1 MTVRFWALLL
11 LSLVT
16 IGEEASSDL
25 GPKPSIRFW
34 FAADAGRFADDA
46 GLFLMDGALLLCER
60 ADCADGKPLEP
71 VGPQRFYC
79 SLDGCQGLAYG
90 FAPYL
95 QLTLT
100 LSDGRTLRSQVFE
113 KREFD
118 ANYLMA
124 LQGDLLEV
132 EECDQVCLEH
142 RADKDVT
149 RPPYVNFYFTDFPGP
164 GIADGVLTI
173 CDRADCAGGTAL
185 PRHFFECHE
194 AYCSGTTPG
203 LSPYQQ
209 LTVTLSEGRTL
220 RSQVFERRDFDAMY
234 LMHIEG
240 DALEVMLDRG
250 GDQGASSAP

>member
-1 MTVRFWALLL
+1 M
-11 LSLVT
+11 
-16 IGEEASSDL
+16 IGEDAKADL

-34 FAADAGRFADDA
+34 FAQDGSRFADDA

-71 VGPQRFYC
+71 SGPQRFYC
-79 SLDGCQGLAYG
+79 GLDGCQGLAYG

-100 LSDGRTLRSQVFE
+100 LSDGRALRSQVFE

-124 LQGDLLEV
+124 VQGDVLEI
-132 EECDQVCLEH
+132 EECDRVCLER
-142 RADKDVT
+142 RADKHVA
-149 RPPYVNFYFTDFPGP
+149 RPPYVSFYFAPYPGP
-164 GIADGVLTI
+164 AIADGALAI
-173 CDRADCAGGTAL
+173 CDRADCAGGTVL
-185 PRHFFECHE
+185 PRHFFECSE
-194 AYCSGTTPG
+194 LFCSGITPG

-220 RSQVFERRDFDAMY
+220 RSQVFERGDFDAMY

-240 DALEVMLDRG
+240 DALEVVLDRVV
-250 GDQGASSAP
+250 DQGASSQP